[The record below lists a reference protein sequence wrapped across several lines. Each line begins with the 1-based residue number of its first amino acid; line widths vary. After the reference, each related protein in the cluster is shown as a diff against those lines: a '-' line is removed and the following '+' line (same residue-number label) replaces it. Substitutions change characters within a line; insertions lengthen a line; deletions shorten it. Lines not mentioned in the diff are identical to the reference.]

1 MRRLLTTLAIL
12 LVVLIAGMA
21 ALVLLVNPNDFR
33 AYMVKQVEQRSG
45 YHLTLEGDLR
55 WHVWPQLSI
64 LAGRMTVTAPGAA
77 LPLVSADNM
86 RLDVRLL
93 PLLSHQLDIKQVML
107 KNAVFRLT
115 ADSEKQNQPNAP
127 VAPGANQLDE
137 ISESLWK
144 FEIDNLQIVDSL
156 LIWQRVNNEQINVR
170 DINLNLQRTGQH
182 QAKMDL
188 SSRVNR
194 DQRDLAFTL
203 AADIDLLQYPQQITA
218 KVSQFNYQLEGAD
231 IPTAGIQGQGSVQAV
246 YHQPTQ
252 QWVLSQLLLSAND
265 SQLTGDASA
274 QFGPI
279 PAYKLNLSAAQLN
292 MDALS
297 GWRTAVSDNTAPQQA
312 VAAAPVIAN
321 QIDGPQQ
328 SLRALRNFKA
338 QINLQVDQ
346 VTYRGMNIT
355 QLVADANN
363 QQGLLTV
370 NVLSGKL
377 AAGDFA
383 LPGSLDARTNRP
395 LIKVQPVL
403 RQIELGDL
411 LKAFDMPLAL
421 TGAFSMQGNLSGDQL
436 NAASFEHNWQ
446 GTAELSLQNA
456 QLKQFNIQQL
466 IQQAVARNDNSVRG
480 QDNYQRHTEIKQM
493 TAKGSLSKGTLTLS
507 TLSAESPLLS
517 LTGEGRLDIAGR
529 QCDIMMNV
537 LVKEGWQGNN
547 ALIAQLIKTPI
558 PLRVYGPWQQLNYQ
572 IQLDQ
577 LLRKTLQDRA
587 KEALNKW
594 TEKNKSNQTGRDVNK
609 LLDKL

>member
-12 LVVLIAGMA
+12 LVVLIAGMT

-33 AYMVKQVEQRSG
+33 GYMVKQVEQRSG

-77 LPLVSADNM
+77 LPVVSADNM

-93 PLLSHQLDIKQVML
+93 PLLSHRLDVKQVML

-127 VAPGANQLDE
+127 VVPGTNSLDE

-156 LIWQRVNNEQINVR
+156 LIWQRANNEQINVR
-170 DINLNLQRTGQH
+170 DINLNLQRSGQH

-188 SSRVNR
+188 TSRVNR

-203 AADIDLLQYPQQITA
+203 AADIDLQQYPQQITA

-231 IPTAGIQGQGSVQAV
+231 ILAAGIQGQGSVQAV

-252 QWVLSQLLLSAND
+252 QWVLGQLLLSAND

-274 QFGPI
+274 QFGPV
-279 PAYKLNLSAAQLN
+279 PTYKANLSATQLN

-297 GWRTAVSDNTAPQQA
+297 GWQTPVADKAAPQQP
-312 VAAAPVIAN
+312 VTAAPVIAN
-321 QIDGPQQ
+321 QMDGPQQ
-328 SLRALRNFKA
+328 NLRALRNFNA
-338 QINLQVDQ
+338 QLDLQADQ
-346 VTYRGMNIT
+346 VTYRGMNMS
-355 QLVADANN
+355 QLVVHANN

-370 NVLSGKL
+370 NNLSGKL
-377 AAGDFA
+377 AGGDFA
-383 LPGSLDARTNRP
+383 LPGLLDVRTNQQ
-395 LIKVQPVL
+395 LIKVQPRI
-403 RQIELGDL
+403 RQIEFSEV
-411 LKAFDMPLAL
+411 LKAFDLPVAL
-421 TGAFSMQGNLSGDQL
+421 TGAFSMQGDLSGDQL

-446 GTAELSLQNA
+446 GTAELSIQNA
-456 QLKQFNIQQL
+456 QLQQFNIQQL

-480 QDNYQRHTEIKQM
+480 QDNYSRHTEIKQVN
-493 TAKGSLSKGTLTLS
+493 AKASLSKGTLTLS
-507 TLSAESPLLS
+507 SLSAESSLLN
-517 LTGEGRLDIAGR
+517 LTGGGTLDIANQ
-529 QCDIMMNV
+529 QCDIILNV

-547 ALIAQLIKTPI
+547 ELIAQLIKTPI
-558 PLRVYGPWQQLNYQ
+558 PIRIYGPWQQLNYQ
-572 IQLDQ
+572 IQLEQ

-594 TEKNKSNQTGRDVNK
+594 VEKNKSTQQGRDVNK